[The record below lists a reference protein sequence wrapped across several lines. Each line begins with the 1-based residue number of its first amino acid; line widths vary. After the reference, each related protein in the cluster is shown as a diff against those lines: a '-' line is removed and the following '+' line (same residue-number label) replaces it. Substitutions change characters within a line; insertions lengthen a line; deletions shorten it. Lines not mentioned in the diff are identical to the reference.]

1 MTPVLPD
8 PDSSPD
14 GEPPKGGR
22 LPGWVLPVVIVSIV
36 LGLAGI
42 GTGIY
47 AIHKVPPKTSGPTG
61 QTGATGPAGAAGATG
76 AAGPAGPAGPAGTI
90 AATTIVSTTTLV
102 SAPAAPVGT
111 VLTAKT
117 ACPAGDILVSG
128 GAQVS
133 DPGPNQN
140 VALRSSFPVSPTTW
154 EVISVVVATLPA
166 GVSMSMKPFVV
177 CGVVPRTTTTT
188 TTTTTH
194 P

>member
-1 MTPVLPD
+1 MAMTPVQPEPD
-8 PDSSPD
+8 PSYD
-14 GEPPKGGR
+14 GGPHTSGH
-22 LPGWVLPVVIVSIV
+22 LPGWVLPVVIVAVI

-47 AIHKVPPKTSGPTG
+47 AIHKVPSKTSGPTG
-61 QTGATGPAGAAGATG
+61 QTGAVGPAGATGPTGAT
-76 AAGPAGPAGPAGTI
+76 GPAGPAGPAGTV
-90 AATTIVSTTTLV
+90 ASTSVVSSTTLL
-102 SAPAAPVGT
+102 SAPGAPVGT

-117 ACPAGDILVSG
+117 SCPTGTILLSG

-133 DPGPNQN
+133 DPAPNQD
-140 VALRSSFPVSPTTW
+140 VALRSSFPLNATTW
-154 EVISVVVATLPA
+154 QVISVVVATLPT

-177 CGVVPRTTTTT
+177 CGVVPPTTT